1 MEPTSHSC
9 KTMLVLLCLLTWPNI
24 ADPHSYLDLHRSG
37 IDDMVDH
44 MLAFMALNGHRMVET
59 NMFK

>member
-24 ADPHSYLDLHRSG
+24 ADPHSYLDLYRSG
-37 IDDMVDH
+37 IDDI
-44 MLAFMALNGHRMVET
+44 LNTCCIYGPEWVQDG
-59 NMFK
+59 